1 MKTNFSP
8 SAIAGATN
16 APSAI
21 AAVIVATAKIL
32 QITLISFLLFR

>member
-16 APSAI
+16 VPSVI
-21 AAVIVATAKIL
+21 VAAMVATAKIL
-32 QITLISFLLFR
+32 KITLISFLLFR